1 MKITEIYIYL
11 MYIIV
16 ICCTIAF
23 ILKEYYII
31 ASLLF
36 LGNTVPG
43 YAMAKSL
50 MEKNENQL

>member
-1 MKITEIYIYL
+1 

-16 ICCTIAF
+16 AYCTISF
-23 ILKEYYII
+23 ILKEHYII

-36 LGNTVPG
+36 LGNTLPG

-50 MEKNENQL
+50 MEKNEN